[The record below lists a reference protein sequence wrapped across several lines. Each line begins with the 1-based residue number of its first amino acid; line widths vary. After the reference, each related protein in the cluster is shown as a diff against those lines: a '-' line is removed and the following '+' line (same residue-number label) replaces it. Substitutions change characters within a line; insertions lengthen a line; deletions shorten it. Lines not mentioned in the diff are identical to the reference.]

1 VTSRLSIRMV
11 RSALATALMLWFA
24 GAGCAFVASAHGVMS
39 ATDGEVA
46 GVPACHSQ
54 KATSDVAH
62 EKPTAADHS
71 PLPVDDDTIVVVSDH
86 SCCKSQPPSAEA
98 GVSQT
103 GKGTANLAIGIL
115 PPKLGGLPPPSG
127 AMSCCPLMSAATA
140 VVAKPRVNDATA
152 AAVES
157 AKLPALLNHT
167 STAPLSAPLRLPNR
181 GHTYL
186 RCCAFLI

>member
-1 VTSRLSIRMV
+1 MV

-24 GAGCAFVASAHGVMS
+24 GAGCAFVTYAHGVMS
-39 ATDGEVA
+39 ATNSEVA
-46 GVPACHSQ
+46 GAPACHSQ
-54 KATSDVAH
+54 KSASGVAH
-62 EKPTAADHS
+62 EKSTAADRS
-71 PLPVDDDTIVVVSDH
+71 ALPIDDDTIVVVSGH
-86 SCCKSQPPSAEA
+86 SCCKSQPSSAKA
-98 GVSQT
+98 GVGQVGIGNT
-103 GKGTANLAIGIL
+103 ILAIGML
-115 PPKLGGLPPPSG
+115 PAELGGLPPPSG

-157 AKLPALLNHT
+157 ATLPALLNHT